1 MTKENRMK
9 WIYRLALLLLLFLCL
24 FLLMK
29 LNPLYHPLLN
39 ALQGVFLP
47 FFLAAL
53 ITYLLH
59 PLVEYVHEKGVPR
72 FVAILTIYL
81 LFFGGL
87 GYTIFKGFPYFV
99 VQLKQLLEN
108 VPALAKDYKELL
120 SKVDKGTSALPYSV
134 HYKIE
139 QYIVKMEIS
148 AQNLLTNAI
157 FSLRKI
163 VDYFFVIIVVPFLV
177 FYFLNDFEKI
187 KKAAWYITPRRFR
200 HEGKHLLED
209 VDKSLGGYIRGQLFV
224 GAILGAAAMIALW
237 IVGMPYPILL
247 GIVIAVTD
255 IIPYF
260 GPILGAIPV
269 ILIALTISWK
279 MVWITVGIMLVLQ
292 FIEGNILGP
301 FIVGRNLHIHPV
313 FIIFSLLLGS
323 EIAGVPGMILAV
335 PVFSVIKV
343 IVIHIREHR
352 LRQHPIDKS
361 E

>member
-1 MTKENRMK
+1 MTKDKRLK
-9 WIYRLALLLLLFLCL
+9 WVYRLTFLVLLFLCL
-24 FLLMK
+24 YLLMK
-29 LNPLYHPLLN
+29 LNPLYTPFLN
-39 ALQGVFLP
+39 AIKGVFLP

-59 PLVEYVHEKGVPR
+59 PVVEYIHEKGMPR
-72 FVAILTIYL
+72 FVAILVIYF

-87 GYTIFKGFPYFV
+87 AYGIIKGFPYFI
-99 VQLKQLLEN
+99 VQLKELLSN
-108 VPALAKDYKELL
+108 LPGLATDYKALL
-120 SKVDKGTSALPYSV
+120 SKVDQGTSALPYGV
-134 HYKIE
+134 HLKIE
-139 QYIVKMEIS
+139 HYIDKMEMN
-148 AQNLLTNAI
+148 AQNILTNAI
-157 FSLRKI
+157 FSIKKLFDYLLVI
-163 VDYFFVIIVVPFLV
+163 VVVPFLV

-200 HEGKHLLED
+200 MEGKHLVED
-209 VDKSLGGYIRGQLFV
+209 IDRSLGGYIRGQLFV

-247 GIVIAVTD
+247 GIVIAITD

-279 MVWITVGIMLVLQ
+279 MVWITIGIMLVLQ

-313 FIIFSLLLGS
+313 FIIFSLLLGG
-323 EIAGVPGMILAV
+323 ELAGVPGMILAV
-335 PVFSVIKV
+335 PVFAVIKV
-343 IVIHIREHR
+343 IIVHIREHR
-352 LRQHPIDKS
+352 LRDPIDKPD
-361 E
+361 

>member
-1 MTKENRMK
+1 MTKDSRMK
-9 WIYRLALLLLLFLCL
+9 WVYRLTLSLLLFLCL

-29 LNPLYHPLLN
+29 LYPLYEPLWQ
-39 ALQGVFLP
+39 AIKGIFLP

-59 PLVEYVHEKGVPR
+59 PVVEYVHEKGLPR
-72 FVAILTIYL
+72 FVAILSIYL

-87 GYTIFKGFPYFV
+87 GYAAVKGFPYFV
-99 VQLKQLLEN
+99 VQMKQLLEN
-108 VPALAKDYKELL
+108 VPALAADYKDLL
-120 SKVDKGTSALPYSV
+120 YKVDKGTSALPPSV
-134 HYKIE
+134 HLKIE
-139 QYIVKMEIS
+139 NYIGKMETN
-148 AQNLLTNAI
+148 AQNMLTNAI

-163 VDYFFVIIVVPFLV
+163 VDYFFVIVVVPFLV
-177 FYFLNDFEKI
+177 FYFLNDFEKL
-187 KKAAWYITPRRFR
+187 KKALWFVTPRKYRN
-200 HEGKHLLED
+200 EGKHLIKD
-209 VDKSLGGYIRGQLFV
+209 IDQSLGGYIRGQLFV

-237 IVGMPYPILL
+237 LVGMPYPILL
-247 GIVIAVTD
+247 GLVIAITD

-313 FIIFSLLLGS
+313 FIIFSLLLGG
-323 EIAGVPGMILAV
+323 ELAGVPGMILAV
-335 PVFSVIKV
+335 PIFSVIKV
-343 IVIHIREHR
+343 VVIHIREHR
-352 LRQHPIDKS
+352 LKTSD
-361 E
+361 